1 MKKVIVIVGPTASGK
16 TALSVELAHRLGGE
30 IVSSD
35 SMQIYKELSIGT
47 AKPDLAERR
56 GIPHH
61 MMDVVSVQESYS
73 VSRYETEAAA
83 CVEDIFARGKQ
94 PIVVGGTGLYTD
106 ALIRGTGFLDCDD
119 SGVTRARMEQQ
130 WESDGPESIMER
142 LRQVDPDSAER
153 LHIHDKKRVI
163 RALEVYLLTG
173 KTITAHNLETQQ
185 KPPRYESIFIGI
197 CPADRAV
204 LYERIDRRVEIM
216 MEQGLL
222 QEVQALVERGLMV
235 GTAAQAIG
243 YKELFGYLRGEA
255 TLEESIA
262 LIQQKSR
269 NYAKRQLT
277 WFNKDPR
284 IHWIRYEKGAELD
297 QLANIATSFLRP

>member
-16 TALSVELAHRLGGE
+16 TALSVELAKRLNGE

-35 SMQIYKELSIGT
+35 SMQIYKELNIGT
-47 AKPDLAERR
+47 AKPDMEERC

-61 MMDVVSVQESYS
+61 MMDIVSVRENYS
-73 VSRYETEAAA
+73 VSRYEEEAAA
-83 CVEDIFARGKQ
+83 CIEDIFARGKQ

-119 SGVTRARMEQQ
+119 SGETRARLEQR
-130 WESDGPESIMER
+130 WENEGPEVILEE
-142 LRQVDPDSAER
+142 LRAVDPDSAER
-153 LHIHDKKRVI
+153 LHINDKKRVI

-197 CPADRAV
+197 CPQDRAV

-222 QEVQALVERGLMV
+222 QEVRDLEARGLMI
-235 GTAAQAIG
+235 GTAVQAIG

-255 TLEESIA
+255 TLEESVA

-277 WFNKDPR
+277 WFNKDTR
-284 IHWIRYEKGAELD
+284 IHWIRYEKGAQLEE
-297 QLANIATSFLRP
+297 LANIATTFLRP

>member
-1 MKKVIVIVGPTASGK
+1 MRNVIVIVGPTASGK
-16 TALSVELAHRLGGE
+16 TALSVELAHRLDGE

-35 SMQIYKELSIGT
+35 SMQIYKELNIGT
-47 AKPDLAERR
+47 AKPDMAERR

-61 MMDVVSVQESYS
+61 MMDIVSVQESYS
-73 VSRYETEAAA
+73 VSRYEQEAAA

-119 SGVTRARMEQQ
+119 SGETRARLELQ
-130 WESDGPESIMER
+130 WDSDGSESILER
-142 LRQVDPDSAER
+142 LRQVDPDSAAR
-153 LHIHDKKRVI
+153 LHINDKKRII

-185 KPPRYESIFIGI
+185 KPPRYESTFIGI
-197 CPADRAV
+197 TPRDRAV

-222 QEVQALVERGLMV
+222 QEVQQLVDHDLMV
-235 GTAAQAIG
+235 GTAAQAI

-284 IHWIRYEKGAELD
+284 IHWIRYEKGAALD
-297 QLANIATSFLRP
+297 ELANIATSFIRP